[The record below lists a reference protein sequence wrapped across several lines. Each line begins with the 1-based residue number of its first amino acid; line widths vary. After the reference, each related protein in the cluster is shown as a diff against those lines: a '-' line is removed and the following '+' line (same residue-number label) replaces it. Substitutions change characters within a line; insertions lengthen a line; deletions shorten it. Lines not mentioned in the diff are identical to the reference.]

1 MRAAVSIGKR
11 IRRRETCVHM
21 PEKGPDSLRKRAL
34 APVPLWC
41 YAACSSTRAG
51 ALTHVSWIMSKLAA
65 RDRAQLV
72 VTAYETGLVR
82 AGSR

>member
-11 IRRRETCVHM
+11 IRRAHARE
-21 PEKGPDSLRKRAL
+21 GPDSLRKRAL

-51 ALTHVSWIMSKLAA
+51 ALTHLSWMMSKLAA